1 VAQREFLTKPYQR
14 TYVLC
19 GFLAH
24 CAAVPEEYRYRGRN
38 IGRSEILF
46 VRQFIAEHPEMSR
59 YALSRRLCEL
69 WQWKQANGALR
80 DMVCRGL
87 LLLLH
92 RAGEIHLPATRVAYR
107 GIRQSMSAPN
117 RLCR

>member
-1 VAQREFLTKPYQR
+1 
-14 TYVLC
+14 
-19 GFLAH
+19 
-24 CAAVPEEYRYRGRN
+24 VPEEYRYRGRN

-80 DMVCRGL
+80 DM
-87 LLLLH
+87 LH
-92 RAGEIHLPATRVAYR
+92 WLGRRSSQAQSASP
-107 GIRQSMSAPN
+107 GI
-117 RLCR
+117 